1 MVCANRPAGVIII
14 EIYTTNYLAVF
25 CFFVVVFLLLFLLLF
40 LHKIIIG
47 SSCS

>member
-1 MVCANRPAGVIII
+1 MLAFYGVANCPAGVIII
-14 EIYTTNYLAVF
+14 EIYYTTNYLAV
-25 CFFVVVFLLLFLLLF
+25 VVFLFFFVLF